1 MSDKAKPARLPLARC
16 PFSPVTALSGP
27 ERLVGVGFRCW
38 IAGYRTGDIGCW
50 ETAWLAYTNAL
61 GPRMAKEAL
70 GELGSWVRL
79 IRNAA
84 RRDIEIY
91 PSSCRY
97 FCRDECLAVGMVA
110 ASQHG
115 VCPAMNACAI
125 ALLDTPSVDEVVEG
139 ARGFALIL
147 RLADQVLSPAA
158 MEANRLEGGPPPAA
172 WH

>member
-1 MSDKAKPARLPLARC
+1 MSHSAKPARPPLARR
-16 PFSPVTALSGP
+16 PFSLDMALSGP

-50 ETAWLAYTNAL
+50 ETAWEAYAHAL
-61 GPRMAKEAL
+61 GPNMAKEAL

-79 IRNAA
+79 VRNAA
-84 RRDIEIY
+84 RREIEIN
-91 PSSCRY
+91 PASCRY

-115 VCPAMNACAI
+115 VCPAMNACAM
-125 ALLDTPSVDEVVEG
+125 ALLDSVSVDEVVDG
-139 ARGFALIL
+139 ARGLALIL

-158 MEANRLEGGPPPAA
+158 MDANRLEGRPRPATL
-172 WH
+172 H